1 MIDSDPKGQYRYP
14 VSDIKDQDEAPQGI
28 MPSQTV
34 GPYVHIGLTTPG
46 AENLVDEESMS
57 FAAGDVV
64 DVTFS
69 VTDGAGHRVKDAMI
83 ELWQADGQGIYP
95 SPLDERSDEGS
106 LKGWNPLLGAGI
118 GRGMAD
124 DNGEVTFRTRRPGST
139 PTTSGASGTTGTSAA
154 GGDTEAPHLKVGV
167 FARGILERL
176 YTRAYFPGD
185 ELGDDLGAD
194 PVLAVVPEDR
204 RARLVLAEDGE
215 NAYRMDIVL
224 QHDDASAETPFFRV

>member
-1 MIDSDPKGQYRYP
+1 MIDSDPKGPFRYP

-46 AENLVDEESMS
+46 AENLIDEGSMS
-57 FAAGDVV
+57 FAAGDVIE
-64 DVTFS
+64 VTFS

-83 ELWQADGQGIYP
+83 ELWQADGNGIYP

-118 GRGMAD
+118 GRGMVD
-124 DNGEVTFRTRRPGST
+124 DSGEVTFRTRRPGATPAST
-139 PTTSGASGTTGTSAA
+139 GEA
-154 GGDTEAPHLKVGV
+154 DVDVEAPHLKVGV

-185 ELGDDLGAD
+185 ELGDD
-194 PVLAVVPEDR
+194 PVLAAVPEAR
-204 RARLVLAEDGE
+204 RGRLVLTEDGE
-215 NAYRMDIVL
+215 NSYRMDIVL

>member
-1 MIDSDPKGQYRYP
+1 MIDSDPTGPFRYP

-46 AENLVDEESMS
+46 AENLIDEDAMS
-57 FAAGDVV
+57 FAAGDVIE
-64 DVTFS
+64 VTFS

-83 ELWQADGQGIYP
+83 ELWQADGDGIYP

-118 GRGMAD
+118 GRGMVD
-124 DNGEVTFRTRRPGST
+124 DDGEVTFRTRRPGATPAST
-139 PTTSGASGTTGTSAA
+139 DGATDQATQ
-154 GGDTEAPHLKVGV
+154 EAPHLKVGV

-176 YTRAYFPGD
+176 YTRAYFPGA
-185 ELGDDLGAD
+185 ELGENLDED

-204 RARLVLAEDGE
+204 RARLVLTEE
-215 NAYRMDIVL
+215 STNAYRMDIVL
-224 QHDDASAETPFFRV
+224 QHDDASAETPFFQV

>member
-1 MIDSDPKGQYRYP
+1 MIDSDPTGPFRYP
-14 VSDIKDQDEAPQGI
+14 APAVRDQDDAPFGI

-46 AENLVDEESMS
+46 AENMVDEDAMS
-57 FAAGDVV
+57 FAAGEIVE
-64 DVTFS
+64 VTFS

-83 ELWQADGQGIYP
+83 ELWQADAQGIYP

-106 LKGWNPLLGAGI
+106 LKGWNPLLGAGV

-124 DNGEVTFRTRRPGST
+124 EDGEVTFRTRRPGAT
-139 PTTSGASGTTGTSAA
+139 PAEAGEAA
-154 GGDTEAPHLKVGV
+154 TEAPHLKVSV

-176 YTRAYFPGD
+176 YTRAYFPAEGD
-185 ELGDDLGAD
+185 SDLATD

-204 RARLVLAEDGE
+204 RSRLVMEQVAEDS
-215 NAYRMDIVL
+215 YRMDIVL
-224 QHDDASAETPFFRV
+224 QHEDATAETPFFRV